1 VLRKSKKEHPK
12 KVKKWGLFY
21 YLKLAQKVF
30 ENRKPSWQKLKGN
43 KKIKIRRKEYFCIKN
58 ASKKCYENCI

>member
-21 YLKLAQKVF
+21 YLKQAQKVF
-30 ENRKPSWQKLKGN
+30 ENRKPSWQK
-43 KKIKIRRKEYFCIKN
+43 IKRE
-58 ASKKCYENCI
+58 